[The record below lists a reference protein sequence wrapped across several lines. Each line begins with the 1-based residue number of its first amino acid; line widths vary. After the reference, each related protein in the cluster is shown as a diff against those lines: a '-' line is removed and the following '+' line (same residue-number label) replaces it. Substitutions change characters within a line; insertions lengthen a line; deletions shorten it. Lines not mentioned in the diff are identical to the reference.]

1 MQLELSGGM
10 ATGPRPTSQVCPPP
24 IPLLARALG
33 VLVGLLVATGATAQT
48 QPDAGRILQE
58 IEPEQVQPT
67 EPSVDFDPGAA
78 RDRPEGE
85 GKGGARIT
93 LEAVHFQ
100 GNTVFD
106 GKTLRAAL
114 PEDTLEAPRDLAGLR
129 ELAGLITRFYHERG
143 YPFARGVLPA
153 QKLGD
158 RELTIRVVE
167 GRYGDVT
174 ATGDEAIAAAV
185 EGYLAPLAP
194 GDVIRSAPLE
204 RTVLLIGDLPGV
216 EASPTLR
223 PGDETGTGDLDVAV
237 EEGKRFGGS
246 VSVDNHGNRYSG
258 RDRVRASLQG
268 NSLATVGDRL
278 QLQGLYS
285 EEDLWLGSLRYQRP
299 LGHSGLEGTARLART
314 EYDLRDP
321 YTGFTGTTN
330 IAEAGVRYPVIRS
343 QRTNLHAFA
352 RYAYKDLS
360 NEVEDF
366 EYDAKTI
373 HTVPVGVR
381 FDHRDG
387 LGGGGVTYGRVTLT
401 AGETNSDVGGG
412 PAGGFT
418 KVRGQINRL
427 QELPV
432 GFRFQG
438 QIRGQWAD
446 TSIDSA
452 EGFTLGGANGVRAYP
467 QGEGTGSRGI
477 LGRIELQHRL
487 GYLDQRLR
495 GLRPYAFF
503 DAGRVPDLG
512 DESSRSIGGG
522 GIGLRFRRDGWQADV
537 AVSWKSWGG
546 DSRSDPKSHDSQLWA
561 RSGYRF

>member
-1 MQLELSGGM
+1 MQLELSGEM
-10 ATGPRPTSQVCPPP
+10 ATGPRPASPVCPPP
-24 IPLLARALG
+24 TPLLARALG

-58 IEPEQVQPT
+58 LEPEQVQPT
-67 EPSVDFDPGAA
+67 EPSVDFEPSADT
-78 RDRPEGE
+78 DRPEGDSN
-85 GKGGARIT
+85 GGARIT

-100 GNTVFD
+100 GNTVFGED
-106 GKTLRAAL
+106 TLRAAL

-129 ELAGLITRFYHERG
+129 ELAARISRFYQERG
-143 YPFARGVLPA
+143 YPFARAVLPA
-153 QKLGD
+153 QGLGD

-174 ATGDEAIAAAV
+174 ATGSDAIATAV

-194 GDVIRSAPLE
+194 GEVIRSAPLE
-204 RTVLLIGDLPGV
+204 RAVLLIGDLPGV

-223 PGDETGTGDLDVAV
+223 PGDETGTGNLDVAV
-237 EEGKRFGGS
+237 AEGQRLGGS
-246 VSVDNHGNRYSG
+246 VTVDNHGNRYSG
-258 RDRVRASLQG
+258 RNRVRASLHG

-278 QLQGLYS
+278 QLQALYS

-321 YTGFTGTTN
+321 YTDFTGTTD
-330 IAEAGVRYPVIRS
+330 IAEVGLRYPVIRS
-343 QRTNLHAFA
+343 QRSNLHAFF

-387 LGGGGVTYGRVTLT
+387 LGGGGVTYGRMTLT
-401 AGETNSDVGGG
+401 AGDTDSDVGGG
-412 PAGGFT
+412 HTGGFT

-427 QELPV
+427 QQLPA
-432 GFRFQG
+432 GFRLQG

-452 EGFTLGGANGVRAYP
+452 EGLTLGGANGVRAYP

-477 LGRIELQHRL
+477 LGRFELQHQL

-503 DAGRVPDLG
+503 DAGRTPDLD
-512 DESSRSIGGG
+512 DESARSIGGG
-522 GIGLRFRRDGWQADV
+522 GLGLRFRRDGWQADV
-537 AVSWKSWGG
+537 AVAWKSWGG
-546 DSRSDPKSHDSQLWA
+546 DSRSDHKDRDPRIWA
-561 RSGYRF
+561 SSSYRF